1 MLLALTMF
9 PTDYSIDVRD
19 LARAAEDAGFES
31 LFFPEHSHVPASRR
45 TPYPG
50 GGDLPKQYAH
60 CLDPF
65 VAMTAAA
72 VVTERL
78 RVGTGVCL
86 VVQRDPI
93 HTAKEVASVDLI
105 SGGRVLFGV
114 GGGWNREEME
124 AHGTDP
130 AQRWDVLRE
139 RVHAIKAL
147 WTQEQAAYDGE
158 HVHLEPSFQWPKPV
172 QRPHPPVLVGGSG
185 PNALQRVLDYGDEWV
200 PITGREVTSR
210 IPELQRLAA
219 ERGRGEIPVS
229 VFACR
234 PDAQVVRHYAES
246 GVTRCVFMLPSAPAD
261 EVLPLVREWSRLG
274 DGLS

>member
-1 MLLALTMF
+1 MKLGLSMF
-9 PTDYSIDVRD
+9 PTEYAIDVRD

-50 GGDLPKQYAH
+50 GGELPKQYAH

-78 RVGTGVCL
+78 LVGTGVCL
-86 VVQRDPI
+86 VMQRDPI
-93 HTAKEVASVDLI
+93 HTAKEVASVDQI

-147 WTQEQAAYDGE
+147 WTQEQASYDGQ

-172 QRPHPPVLVGGSG
+172 QQPHPPVLVGGSG
-185 PNALQRVLDYGDEWV
+185 PSALERVLDYGDEWV
-200 PITGREVTSR
+200 PITGRGEVTSR
-210 IPELQRLAA
+210 IGELQRLAA
-219 ERGRGEIPVS
+219 ERGRAEIPVS

-234 PDAQVVRHYAES
+234 PDRDVVRHYGEK
-246 GVTRCVFMLPSAPAD
+246 GVSRCVFMLPSAPSD
-261 EVLPLVREWSRLG
+261 EVLPLVRSWGELA
-274 DGLS
+274 DGA